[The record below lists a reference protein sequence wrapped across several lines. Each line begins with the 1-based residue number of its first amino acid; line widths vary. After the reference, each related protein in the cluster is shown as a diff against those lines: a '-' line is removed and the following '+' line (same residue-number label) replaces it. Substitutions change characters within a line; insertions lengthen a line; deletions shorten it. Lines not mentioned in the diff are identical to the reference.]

1 MSFALF
7 KGPFESAGCSYEQDG
22 WVTTDLNRGQR
33 LKWCPGG
40 KRAFRW
46 DVVETQWVPS
56 NESRDE
62 FLSIARDYQSKV
74 GRHR

>member
-1 MSFALF
+1 MSFTLF

-33 LKWCPGG
+33 LKWCPSG

-46 DVVETQWVPS
+46 DVVENQWMPS
-56 NESRDE
+56 NENRDE
-62 FLSIARDYQSKV
+62 FLSIAREYQTKV
-74 GRHR
+74 RSRR

>member
-22 WVTTDLNRGQR
+22 WVTTDLSRGQR
-33 LKWCPGG
+33 LKWCPSG

-46 DVVETQWVPS
+46 DVIANQWVPS

-62 FLSIARDYQSKV
+62 FLSIARQYQKKV
-74 GRHR
+74 GRRK

>member
-1 MSFALF
+1 MTFSLF
-7 KGPFESAGCSYEQDG
+7 KGPFEGAGCTFEGDG

-40 KRAFRW
+40 KKAFRW
-46 DVVETQWVPS
+46 DVIENQWLAS

-62 FLSIARDYQSKV
+62 FLSIARQYQASITRRK
-74 GRHR
+74 